1 MKVLDSQLNDGFSSP
16 CAPSLRLFG
25 GSGLTKYISPFG
37 LFLDFFRQEIA
48 LLLRGR
54 LALHLGR
61 ARFYSSDTLPS
72 FAEGFLSLGPQIHV
86 WPR

>member
-37 LFLDFFRQEIA
+37 LFLDFFVKKSP
-48 LLLRGR
+48 
-54 LALHLGR
+54 
-61 ARFYSSDTLPS
+61 FYYVDD
-72 FAEGFLSLGPQIHV
+72 
-86 WPR
+86 